1 MKQSIL
7 KRIVAAATLA
17 ILATGGAALT
27 PTAAQAAPLD
37 DSGWIHINNSD
48 SGW

>member
-1 MKQSIL
+1 MKQSLL

-17 ILATGGAALT
+17 ILATGGAALA
-27 PTAAQAAPLD
+27 PTAAQAAPPS
-37 DSGWIHINNSD
+37 DSGWLVANSD